1 LRRDFVF
8 VTGNAGKLR
17 EAESLLGYRPESF
30 ALDLPELQTLELHEI
45 LRGKA
50 RAAFAALG
58 RPVLVED
65 VSLEL
70 AALGGFPGPLVKWM
84 LAAIGPQGIAKTA
97 AALGDVRA
105 RAVSGLAYLDA
116 TGGEEELRIF
126 EGAAEGTLVLGRR
139 GEHGFGWDEVFQPA
153 GSPLTYA
160 ELTPAEK
167 DPASHRGKAW
177 RAFLAALEASG

>member
-17 EAESLLGYRPESF
+17 EAESLLGYPPESF
-30 ALDLPELQTLELHEI
+30 ALDLPELQTLDLHEI

-50 RAAFAALG
+50 RAAFATLG

-84 LAAIGPQGIAKTA
+84 LAAIGAQGIAKTA
-97 AALGDVRA
+97 AALGDTRA
-105 RAVSGLAYLDA
+105 RAVCGLAYLD
-116 TGGEEELRIF
+116 GGGEELRIF
-126 EGAAEGTLVLGRR
+126 EGAAEGSLVLGRR

-153 GSPLTYA
+153 GLERTYA
-160 ELTPAEK
+160 ELAPAEK
-167 DPASHRGKAW
+167 DPLSHRGKAW
-177 RAFLAALEASG
+177 RAFLAALGPSG

>member
-1 LRRDFVF
+1 MRRDFVF

-30 ALDLPELQTLELHEI
+30 ALDLPELQSLDLREI
-45 LRGKA
+45 LQAKA
-50 RAAFAALG
+50 RSAFAALG

-70 AALGGFPGPLVKWM
+70 VAMNGFPGPLVKWM
-84 LAAIGPQGIAKTA
+84 LAAAGAQGIARTA
-97 AALGDVRA
+97 VALGDTRVRA
-105 RAVSGLAYLDA
+105 VCGLAYLDA
-116 TGGEEELRIF
+116 SNGSEELRLF
-126 EGAAEGTLVLGRR
+126 EGAAEGILVEGRR

-153 GSPLTYA
+153 GSGRTYA

-167 DPASHRGKAW
+167 DPSSHRGKAW
-177 RAFLAALEASG
+177 RAFLEALGASS